1 MSSASPFPPA
11 SVHVVTVTYGDRW
24 RLLEQTIEAALH
36 EGAGHVTVVDNGA
49 ADNTA
54 AQLQRRFDER
64 VSLIRLERN
73 LGSAGGFHAG
83 MREAMRH
90 PHALLC
96 LLDDDNVFTPGALS
110 RMLATHA
117 EGLRTTA
124 ADALAVLALRDEHFV
139 AESLSSSDFSGHAD
153 AYLGFRI
160 LDLPAKILNHLHPA
174 RRRAAAVPAM
184 PAELRWAP
192 WGGLLFHRQ
201 VPERIGLPRADYVLY
216 NDDIE
221 WSMRLVA
228 AGGRIVLDSRA
239 RIEDVDNSG
248 HSAAI
253 YPNVFVSLLCGSSD
267 FRTYYEFRN
276 RCNLE
281 QQQGHYGLMN
291 RLNRAMFWSLL
302 AGCALAWGRLGRL
315 RLLRAAMHDGEGGR
329 MGLSE
334 HHPLPNHRGGAA

>member
-1 MSSASPFPPA
+1 MNHSSPFSPA
-11 SVHVVTVTYGDRW
+11 NVHVVTVTYGERW
-24 RLLEQTIEAALH
+24 RLLEQSIDAALH
-36 EGAGHVTVVDNGA
+36 EGVGHVTVVDNGA
-49 ADNTA
+49 ADSTA
-54 AQLQRRFDER
+54 MQLQRRFDGR
-64 VSLIRLERN
+64 VGLVRLERN

-83 MREAMRH
+83 MHEALRH
-90 PHALLC
+90 PQSIIC
-96 LLDDDNVFTPGALS
+96 LLDDDNVFTPGALA
-110 RMLATHA
+110 RMLTTYA
-117 EGLRTTA
+117 EGLKRTTS
-124 ADALAVLALRDEHFV
+124 DSLAVLALRDEHFV
-139 AESLSSSDFSGHAD
+139 AESLGTSDFSRHDD

-160 LDLPAKILNHLHPA
+160 LDLPAKIRNHLAP
-174 RRRAAAVPAM
+174 RRSREAGVPSA
-184 PAELRWAP
+184 PTEIRWAP

-228 AGGRIVLDSRA
+228 AGGRIMLDSRA

-248 HSAAI
+248 HAAAI

-281 QQQGHYGLMN
+281 MQQHHHGLMN
-291 RLNRAMFWSLL
+291 RLNRALFWSLL
-302 AGCALAWGRLGRL
+302 TGFALVWGRLGRL
-315 RLLRAAMHDGEGGR
+315 QLLRAAMHDGEGGR